1 MKSGCLRREEKS
13 LLRHLFVCLAG
24 FEKLISRKSAF
35 CRLRLTFL
43 RPHKSEN
50 RKSRFPTYFLG
61 DFSVLLSR
69 KMRNAGFRLTLSRKE
84 LQNDSNCGSSRFL
97 WDEHIF
103 VRQGKIA
110 DKREKIV
117 IVAESITDSF
127 GNFNLVIETFEFC
140 GAYWM

>member
-1 MKSGCLRREEKS
+1 MPLHARIYASQ
-13 LLRHLFVCLAG
+13 
-24 FEKLISRKSAF
+24 ISRKPDFSEK
-35 CRLRLTFL
+35 RLTFL
-43 RPHKSEN
+43 RPHKSQSS
-50 RKSRFPTYFLG
+50 KCRFATYILARF
-61 DFSVLLSR
+61 FVRISR
-69 KMRNAGFRLTLSRKE
+69 KPIILEKRLTLSKKNFE
-84 LQNDSNCGSSRFL
+84 NTVKSGSSRFL

-103 VRQGKIA
+103 VRQGEIA

>member
-1 MKSGCLRREEKS
+1 MEKAAFR
-13 LLRHLFVCLAG
+13 LLL
-24 FEKLISRKSAF
+24 SRKS
-35 CRLRLTFL
+35 LIPEKRLTFL
-43 RPHKSEN
+43 APRKSEN
-50 RKSRFPTYFLG
+50 GKCRFPTAFLAC
-61 DFSVLLSR
+61 FSVLLSR
-69 KMRNAGFRLTLSRKE
+69 KSIFFEIRLTLSKKIFE
-84 LQNDSNCGSSRFL
+84 KPCKCGSSRFL

>member
-1 MKSGCLRREEKS
+1 M
-13 LLRHLFVCLAG
+13 LFEQWDRGDKQAG
-24 FEKLISRKSAF
+24 AALVLFERYDGAD
-35 CRLRLTFL
+35 
-43 RPHKSEN
+43 
-50 RKSRFPTYFLG
+50 KSRMSKLQKTTYK
-61 DFSVLLSR
+61 S
-69 KMRNAGFRLTLSRKE
+69 
-84 LQNDSNCGSSRFL
+84 GSSRFL